1 MGKLPYIADKKLYAA
16 VMGACSYIKE
26 TGWFNKAVNY
36 YAKKYDV
43 SADEIA
49 KYVRIA
55 QGNGQKA
62 KNKVSPKRK
71 YKWFA
76 VEYSWGCDNIPYF
89 TLETAEYKVMKG
101 TKLENVIDRIDR
113 ERTGKYTFSTFPI
126 LYIGRTQEFET
137 EDEAKQRCNEW
148 WYDKKQRKESD

>member
-1 MGKLPYIADKKLYAA
+1 MGKLPYISDKRLYAA
-16 VMGACSYIKE
+16 VMGACSYIRK
-26 TGWFNKAVNY
+26 TGYFNKAISY

-43 SADEIA
+43 SEDDIA

-76 VEYSWGCDNIPYF
+76 IEYSWGDDYNNNCYFMPEYAQYKVAKGMSLDNI
-89 TLETAEYKVMKG
+89 
-101 TKLENVIDRIDR
+101 
-113 ERTGKYTFSTFPI
+113 
-126 LYIGRTQEFET
+126 IGRMCEERNGKRIMEYTSIPYTGRVEEFET
-137 EDEAKQRCNEW
+137 ERDARECCKNWLKEKQ
-148 WYDKKQRKESD
+148 

>member
-1 MGKLPYIADKKLYAA
+1 MGKLPYISDKRLYAA
-16 VMGACSYIKE
+16 VMGACSYIRE
-26 TGWFNKAVNY
+26 TGYFNKAISY

-43 SADEIA
+43 SKDDIA

-89 TLETAEYKVMKG
+89 TPETAQYKVAKG
-101 TKLENVIDRIDR
+101 TTVENVIDRIDKGVS
-113 ERTGKYTFSTFPI
+113 GKYTFSTLPI
-126 LYIGRTQEFET
+126 LYIGRTGEFET
-137 EDEAKQRCNEW
+137 EEEAKQCCNEW
-148 WYDKKQRKESD
+148 WYDNKQRKEHN